1 MCQSL
6 NDSEKSVLHDV
17 SNVLMHN
24 FRRLQKKMRHACF
37 LALNA
42 ALDCIALNALWLHA

>member
-6 NDSEKSVLHDV
+6 NDLEKSVLHDV

-24 FRRLQKKMRHACF
+24 FHRLQKKMRHACVF
-37 LALNA
+37 ALNA